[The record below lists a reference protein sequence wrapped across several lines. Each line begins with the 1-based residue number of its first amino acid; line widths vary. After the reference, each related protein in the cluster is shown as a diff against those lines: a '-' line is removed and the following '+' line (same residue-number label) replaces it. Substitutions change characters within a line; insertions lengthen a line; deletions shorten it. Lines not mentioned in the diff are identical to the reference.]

1 VNLKD
6 AATGAFGYGPRPPES
21 EAAKVARQN
30 REISALLAIPHTPGA
45 SYGKNPPNHLNPSK
59 KRTASGMI
67 KETSKSSTVV
77 TTGAAA
83 IPAVSSLIRSATM
96 TSSVANIGPFLHR
109 AETFPITT
117 STSSP
122 ARAIGD
128 AGSNQQGPVFS
139 PMSAAMSRQHQVAR
153 LPQPPPRVQPIA
165 TAPVRRPSTANL
177 DFSKTPKADPFRT
190 RKSLGKASAGR
201 DQFPQTAPVIRRMG
215 GATSQ
220 GAQAEDSC
228 PPDKSSDAASVPH
241 PLPARPSTTEAQGVG
256 LDIIPTMPQSMR
268 PVGLSTDAAQRPG
281 MGNTPTMPK
290 SMRSMLPTL
299 AIDMPIATPWVPLS
313 ARPSSAVSSAPS
325 VAPVAPMTPA
335 DFMPLDVKFTIPAD
349 HAIDKTRDPRR
360 AAGIDRARD
369 PRRRKISETTDIIV
383 IDSD

>member
-1 VNLKD
+1 
-6 AATGAFGYGPRPPES
+6 
-21 EAAKVARQN
+21 
-30 REISALLAIPHTPGA
+30 
-45 SYGKNPPNHLNPSK
+45 
-59 KRTASGMI
+59 MI
-67 KETSKSSTVV
+67 KQTSKSSTVV

-122 ARAIGD
+122 ARATGD
-128 AGSNQQGPVFS
+128 VGSNQQGPVFS

-215 GATSQ
+215 GATSPV
-220 GAQAEDSC
+220 AQSEDSC
-228 PPDKSSDAASVPH
+228 FPEKSSDAASVLH

-268 PVGLSTDAAQRPG
+268 PVEPSTDAAQGPG

-299 AIDMPIATPWVPLS
+299 AIDMPIATPWVPQS
-313 ARPSSAVSSAPS
+313 ARPSPAVSSAPS

-349 HAIDKTRDPRR
+349 HAMDKTRDPRR
-360 AAGIDRARD
+360 AAGVDRARD
-369 PRRRKISETTDIIV
+369 PRRRKRTETTDVEVIV
-383 IDSD
+383 LDD